1 MAMNRVQFQKGLSMT
16 EFIKQYGTQSKCE
29 KILEKMRWP
38 QGFVCPKCE
47 SQSHCIV
54 WHGRV
59 KTFQCHRCHS
69 QVTLTSGTIFH
80 SSKLSLVIWMQAMYL
95 MAQTK
100 NGIAALELM
109 RTLGVC
115 YRTAWRIK
123 HKLMQVMIEREEKT
137 VLKGRVELDDAYLGG
152 VHVGGKVGRGSE
164 NKVPFVA
171 AVETDAKGNPCRTVL
186 SPVQAFSQEH
196 IYAWARRYLM
206 PSTLVVSD
214 GLDCFRAVGDAGC
227 THQPEVVGAGR
238 KSSDMPCLGYPFNRS
253 STTLLRW
260 ITLALASIIRGP
272 WASSMPGSRRMRTAW
287 TTSNGC
293 DGQPASFVRP
303 AGMMWAGGLVTGA
316 SCARSAA
323 AGRQ

>member
-1 MAMNRVQFQKGLSMT
+1 MT

-238 KSSDMPCLGYPFNRS
+238 KSSDMPCFKWVNTVLSNVKTSLAGTFHSFDFAKYAKRYLAAIQYRFNRRFNER
-253 STTLLRW
+253 LIL
-260 ITLALASIIRGP
+260 
-272 WASSMPGSRRMRTAW
+272 SRLI
-287 TTSNGC
+287 
-293 DGQPASFVRP
+293 F
-303 AGMMWAGGLVTGA
+303 
-316 SCARSAA
+316 AA
-323 AGRQ
+323 ALNGKRTETWLRLAEDWR